1 MGFHLDTTGNVWLG
15 SGSEGDTL
23 SDAITAGP
31 PNFYVTSAGSIF
43 AQAGTIGGI
52 TVDSTGI
59 YANYSSTS
67 GFKIFSSDGSAIF
80 EDVEA
85 RGIISGT
92 VDTTLTA
99 GSTGEFKSSSG
110 TDRVTFGGLG
120 GPTLFFVYGSS
131 TTGKI
136 NAANDDFLIQSEASN
151 DNLILRAGGSG
162 AQAKMTLNAN
172 EIEFMGQ
179 ASGTFAPTIN
189 IPHTTDLQFSSTS
202 GNTGQV
208 LTKTNTGLSW
218 QNTSGHSHGNLSFPN
233 SGTVLSDDTHS
244 HNSTNTVLNTNTSF
258 TGMINHIAESVG
270 NSGTAHGL
278 TLANVLTD
286 SNHSHGAVGNV
297 NAITSNYNNNVTSYN
312 TAFSAAGAF
321 NLYNTINSALNNK
334 ANNSALHNSHNYFTN
349 ADVDGSHHSHNA
361 YLTGNESHF
370 NNASAHGQYVYYND
384 YLTHISN
391 FNSHKNSNNSHSTQI
406 AAAVNSH
413 YNAYISGHLSSDR
426 RFKTNIDDTSLG
438 LEFIKRLQ
446 PREFDWTS
454 DYLDDLLDSND
465 KHAVVARNI
474 YTNIQQGFI
483 VDEVKDAVFEQTGSN
498 NAFSGLTYNP
508 RNKDELDTLDESN
521 PVGYIRP
528 TDFIPPLV
536 KAVQELSAKIELLEA
551 RVDELEGV

>member
-43 AQAGTIGGI
+43 AQAGTVGGI

-59 YANYSSTS
+59 YANYDAGNT
-67 GFKIFSSDGSAIF
+67 GFKIFSSDGSAEF
-80 EDVEA
+80 DDVTI
-85 RGIISGT
+85 RGEIQNTSLTSSMTMSSG
-92 VDTTLTA
+92 
-99 GSTGEFKSSSG
+99 GEIKTSSG
-110 TDRVTFGGLG
+110 TSRIEIGNTNETYISFIQ
-120 GPTLFFVYGSS
+120 GSA
-131 TTGKI
+131 TTGRI
-136 NAANDDFLIQSEASN
+136 ETIAGSGGADTFRISSFLNDDLELYAG
-151 DNLILRAGGSG
+151 GGSG
-162 AQAKMTLNAN
+162 TL
-172 EIEFMGQ
+172 EIT
-179 ASGTFAPTIN
+179 AGTIYVPTGAAWS
-189 IPHTTDLQFSSTS
+189 FS
-202 GNTGQV
+202 GNTGTAGQV
-208 LTKTNTGLSW
+208 LTRNNVGGASW
-218 QNTSGHSHGNLSFPN
+218 QSTSGHNHSGYSFPN
-233 SGTVLSDDTHS
+233 SGTLLSDDTHS

-258 TGMINHIAESVG
+258 TGMINHIAETVG
-270 NSGTAHGL
+270 NSGNAHGL
-278 TLANVLTD
+278 TLTDVLTND
-286 SNHSHGAVGNV
+286 NHSHGAVGNI
-297 NAITSNYNNNVTSYN
+297 NAITSNYNNNVTAYN

-334 ANNSALHNSHNYFTN
+334 ANNSALHNAHNYFTN
-349 ADVDGSHHSHNA
+349 ADVDGNHHSHNG

-370 NNASAHGQYVYYND
+370 NSASAHGQYVYYND
-384 YLTHISN
+384 YLNHISN
-391 FNSHKNSNNSHSTQI
+391 FNSHKNSNNSHSAAI

-426 RFKTNIDDTSLG
+426 RFKTNIIDTNLG
-438 LEFIKRLQ
+438 LEFINRLQ

-465 KHAVVARNI
+465 QHAIVARDI

-483 VDEVKDAVFEQTGSN
+483 VDEVRDAVFEQTGSN
-498 NAFSGLTYNP
+498 NAFSGLTFNP

-551 RVDELEGV
+551 RIDELEGV